1 MDRKNTR
8 SWRGDTLFTDV
19 DEAKCWND
27 GRDWAIKVL
36 RESKAFS
43 DYELDIDLIQQNEP
57 GVDMLCPYQVQIG
70 AMAGDRP
77 IYNLVDLSGE
87 EDNEDEAAL

>member
-1 MDRKNTR
+1 M
-8 SWRGDTLFTDV
+8 
-19 DEAKCWND
+19 
-27 GRDWAIKVL
+27 L

-57 GVDMLCPYQVQIG
+57 GVDMLRPYQVQIG
-70 AMAGDRP
+70 VRTGDCP

-87 EDNEDEAAL
+87 EDDEDEAAL